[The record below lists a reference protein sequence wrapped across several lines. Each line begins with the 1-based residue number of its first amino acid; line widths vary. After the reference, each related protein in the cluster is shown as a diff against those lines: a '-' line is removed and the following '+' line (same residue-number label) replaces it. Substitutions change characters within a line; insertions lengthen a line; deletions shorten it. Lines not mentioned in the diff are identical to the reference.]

1 MTNRNLR
8 PESIAAHALHS
19 TDPATGAVVP
29 PIHLSTTFARD
40 ENYETLIKDDYQR
53 SGSPTLYQAEA
64 ILAALEKG
72 ESCLLYPS
80 GMAAIFALIDTVPFG
95 GHVVAPTNMYYGA
108 RVWLLAL
115 AEKKRITLSLIDMTS
130 LEELQR
136 AVQPGK
142 TDIVWIETPSN
153 PMWDVT
159 DIAAAAR
166 IAHAAGAVIG
176 VDATMSAAVT
186 TLPISLGVDYVFH
199 AVTKYLNGH
208 SDILGGA
215 LIARKVDA
223 RWEQL
228 RVARGKNSAPLAPF
242 ECWLLMRGMRTL
254 FVRYRQASANAMKIA
269 QHFEGHPKV
278 DRVIYPG
285 LASHPGHAV
294 AARQMT
300 DGFGGM
306 ISILVRSSSGGGFDE
321 AKRFCTRLNL
331 IIPAT
336 SLGGSESLAEHRKT
350 IEGATS
356 PVPDNL
362 VRLSIGIEH
371 CDDLIADIEQAL
383 GRI

>member
-1 MTNRNLR
+1 MSNRNLR

-19 TDPATGAVVP
+19 TDPTTGAVVP

-53 SGSPTLYQAEA
+53 SGSPTLYQAEDL
-64 ILAALEKG
+64 LAALEKG
-72 ESCLLYPS
+72 ESCMLYPS
-80 GMAAIFALIDTVPFG
+80 GMAAIFALIDTVPLG

-108 RVWLLAL
+108 RVWLKSL
-115 AEKKRITLSLIDMTS
+115 AERKRITLSLIDMTS
-130 LEELQR
+130 MNALQR
-136 AVQPGK
+136 AMQPGK
-142 TDIVWIETPSN
+142 TDVVWIETPSN
-153 PMWDVT
+153 PTWDIT
-159 DIAAAAR
+159 DITAATK

-176 VDATMSAAVT
+176 IDATMTAAVT
-186 TLPISLGVDYVFH
+186 TLPITLGVDYVFH

-215 LIARKVDA
+215 LIARKADA
-223 RWEQL
+223 RWDQL
-228 RVARGKNSAPLAPF
+228 RIARGKNSAPLAPF

-254 FVRYRQASANAMKIA
+254 FVRYRQACTNAMVIA
-269 QHFEGHPKV
+269 QHFERHPKIEA
-278 DRVIYPG
+278 VIYPG
-285 LASHPGHAV
+285 LTSHPGHAV

-306 ISILVRSSSGGGFDE
+306 ISLLIEGGFAD

-336 SLGGSESLAEHRKT
+336 SLGGSESLAEHRKS
-350 IEGATS
+350 IEGDSS

-371 CDDLIADIEQAL
+371 VADLIGDIEQAL
-383 GRI
+383 ARI